1 MIFRVKV
8 FPNSKTQ
15 KVVKK
20 TNNDFEV
27 RIKEKPI
34 EGKANEAVISVLA
47 DYFKIS
53 KSRVKILRGGKSRN
67 KTVEIRYE

>member
-1 MIFRVKV
+1 MFKVKV

-27 RIKEKPI
+27 RIKERPI
-34 EGKANEAVISVLA
+34 EGKANKAVISALA
-47 DYFKIS
+47 DHFKVAKSQVKIAKGI
-53 KSRVKILRGGKSRN
+53 KSRDKII
-67 KTVEIRYE
+67 EIL